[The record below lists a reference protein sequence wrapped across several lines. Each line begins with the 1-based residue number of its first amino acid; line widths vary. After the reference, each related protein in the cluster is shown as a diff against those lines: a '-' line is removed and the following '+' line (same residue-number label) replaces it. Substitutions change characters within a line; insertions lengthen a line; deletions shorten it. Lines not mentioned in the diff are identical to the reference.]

1 MKNLLPFLLSLLF
14 FSCSE
19 NKIPKGVL
27 PPAKMND
34 VLWDYFNADAFT
46 TDFISKDSTKNL
58 AMENIKL
65 QKEIF
70 KTHHITREEFYTSYD
85 YYIKHDD
92 KMKVLLDSM
101 IAKKTIDKYINIQK
115 KLPKQER

>member
-1 MKNLLPFLLSLLF
+1 MKNLFPCLLSLLF

-19 NKIPKGVL
+19 NKMPKGIL
-27 PPAKMND
+27 PSGKMND

-70 KTHHITREEFYTSYD
+70 KNHHITREEFYTSYD

-101 IAKKTIDKYINIQK
+101 IAKNTIDKYINIQK